1 MDELPRH
8 TTPAASVCARP
19 HTSEVCVA
27 GATKAALKETMESM
41 CADLQKVRS
50 TGGESQ
56 REMECARRRWRRF
69 AGGGRRLRWGA
80 PEARRRRGKAAAVDV
95 KKDVCLIN
103 RDLYLLTYLFQELSG
118 AASQLRL
125 EAEAVPPL
133 LQIGPPLA
141 LRAAADP
148 QRARKP
154 RRPRRAGGVRVLRA
168 GRPFWQ
174 MPALL

>member
-103 RDLYLLTYLFQELSG
+103 RDLSG
-118 AASQLRL
+118 DQVIRENPASRGT
-125 EAEAVPPL
+125 ETSAEVL
-133 LQIGPPLA
+133 VGPPLG
-141 LRAAADP
+141 
-148 QRARKP
+148 
-154 RRPRRAGGVRVLRA
+154 AGGWSETPVNSSGTRLS
-168 GRPFWQ
+168 
-174 MPALL
+174 